1 VCAQFFHAHLSSPLA
16 PLFFQGFLM
25 RKVLSSTVLGTVLGL
40 ALLTTGCKKENKD
53 AAAGSAAAA
62 VAAAGEA
69 AGSAAAAAGSAAVA
83 AGSAAVAAG
92 EAAGSAAVA
101 AGEAAG
107 AAAAAPGARPASV
120 TDADVAMAEKM
131 VSLMEKLS
139 SGVTDAG
146 ADCAKAAAS
155 IKSVGGEIS
164 AVMDEGKKMEERLKG
179 DDAAKK
185 WFEGTYAPKV
195 MGPMTKMMGSP
206 CANDKGVQEAMSSLK
221 M

>member
-1 VCAQFFHAHLSSPLA
+1 
-16 PLFFQGFLM
+16 M
-25 RKVLSSTVLGTVLGL
+25 RKVLSSTVLGTALGL
-40 ALLTTGCKKENKD
+40 ALLTAGCKKENKD

-62 VAAAGEA
+62 VVAAGEA
-69 AGSAAAAAGSAAVA
+69 AGSAAAAAGSAA
-83 AGSAAVAAG
+83 AGSAAAVAG

-101 AGEAAG
+101 VDEAAVAAAG
-107 AAAAAPGARPASV
+107 AGAPGARPASV
-120 TDADVAMAEKM
+120 TDGDVAMAEKM

-146 ADCAKAAAS
+146 ADCVKAAAA
-155 IKSVGGEIS
+155 IKSIGGEIS
-164 AVMDEGKKMEERLKG
+164 TVMEDGKKMEERLKG
-179 DDAAKK
+179 DEAAKK

-206 CANDKGVQEAMSSLK
+206 CANDKGVQEAMSALK